1 MNPRDDDDDPLW
13 ASLQGALGPDVTRE
27 PPAERV
33 ADVRA
38 AAEQHRRART
48 PFGAGRGRGRR
59 ELLVGGIAAS
69 VGALAGVALSR
80 EDDPPDVPLEAVAFA
95 AAVVPDGATAT
106 ADLIDHTWGLETILT
121 ATGLPADR
129 RYRTTYLLA
138 DDEEVEAGAFLG
150 VADTT
155 IVCRMNGPVRRD
167 VVRAIEISDA
177 ESGDLVLRA
186 DLA

>member
-1 MNPRDDDDDPLW
+1 MNPRDDDDDQLW

-33 ADVRA
+33 AKVRA
-38 AAEQHRRART
+38 DAEQHRRSATPIGAR
-48 PFGAGRGRGRR
+48 RGRR

-80 EDDPPDVPLEAVAFA
+80 EDDPPDVPMEAVSFA
-95 AAVVPDGATAT
+95 TVVPDGAAAT
-106 ADLIDHTWGLETILT
+106 ANLIDHTWGLETILT

-129 RYRTTYLLA
+129 TYRATYLLA
-138 DDEEVEAGAFLG
+138 DDDEVEAGAFLG

-167 VVRAIEISDA
+167 VVRAIEITDSD
-177 ESGDLVLRA
+177 SGDLVLRA

>member
-1 MNPRDDDDDPLW
+1 MNPRDDDDDQLW

-80 EDDPPDVPLEAVAFA
+80 EDDPPDVPMEAITFAVA
-95 AAVVPDGATAT
+95 PEGATVS
-106 ADLIDHTWGLETILT
+106 ADLINHTWGLETILT
-121 ATGLPADR
+121 ATGLPAER
-129 RYRTTYLLA
+129 TYRATYRLT

-167 VVRAIEISDA
+167 EVRAIEIADA

>member
-1 MNPRDDDDDPLW
+1 MNPRDDDDDDELW

-38 AAEQHRRART
+38 AAEQHRRAHT
-48 PFGAGRGRGRR
+48 PFGAGRGRR

-95 AAVVPDGATAT
+95 VAPEEATVS

>member
-1 MNPRDDDDDPLW
+1 MNPHDDDDQLW
-13 ASLQGALGPDVTRE
+13 AHLEGALGPDMTRE

-33 ADVRA
+33 AEVRA

-69 VGALAGVALSR
+69 VGALAGVGLSR
-80 EDDPPDVPLEAVAFA
+80 QDDPPDVPMEAIAFGT
-95 AAVVPDGATAT
+95 VPDGATAT
-106 ADLIDHTWGLETILT
+106 ADLIDHTWGLETILS
-121 ATGLPADR
+121 ATGLPAER
-129 RYRTTYLLA
+129 TYRTTYLLT
-138 DDEEVEAGAFLG
+138 DDEEVEVGAFLG

-167 VVRAIEISDA
+167 VVRAIEVADA

-186 DLA
+186 ELA